1 MMYSFADTLQIKP
14 PAKDLVERYDRLA
27 DCPQAK
33 IEELANK
40 LCVLKLNGGLGTTM
54 GCSGPKSVI
63 EVHSE
68 LSFLDLTVHQI
79 QVLIALLI
87 TLLTDHSTL
96 TTHIKPMYH

>member
-1 MMYSFADTLQIKP
+1 MVVP
-14 PAKDLVERYDRLA
+14 YDKMPE
-27 DCPQAK
+27 CPQAR
-33 IEELANK
+33 IEHLANK

-79 QVLIALLI
+79 QVILV
-87 TLLTDHSTL
+87 
-96 TTHIKPMYH
+96 